1 MSETDKAVDAN
12 EVVETN
18 QGETAEDKA
27 QGAPTAAPPDEGP
40 LFQRA
45 PVTAAEIEQGKP
57 IELSPDAVGQLSE
70 EEWYAQAYRG
80 GAAQLTVRAIAMGS
94 GLGFLLAF
102 TNLYVGLKTGWHL
115 GVSITAA
122 ILSFTIWGAFVRVGI
137 AKTHMTILENNCMA
151 STASAAGYAT
161 GGTMVSAIPAL
172 LMLSITPERPEGTH
186 LPWAVLAAWTFFLAL
201 LGTVLAIPMKRNM
214 INQERLRFPTGTAAA
229 TTLKSLYSEGVATA
243 TKQAITVATAP
254 SIAGAV
260 RAQPITA
267 VEAAGA
273 KGRALMTAA
282 AISSFIPLLKD
293 LDLLKLNAF
302 KGLAASLGAVDA
314 AGKLTRTALVPG
326 QTPIFDWLPT
336 VTAGGKA
343 KAWSSWNVVL
353 DHGVALVAAGALVG
367 VRITLSMIAGG
378 LILIAV
384 LAPMGLFES
393 WVNPLGQS
401 VLAVTAP
408 GKAWKEIGLWFG
420 APMLVSSGILN
431 FALQWKTIVR
441 AFQGFGKAARDGGS
455 HGDVEVPMHW
465 FTVGGTVATIGI
477 VGIAWKFFDVPPH
490 LGILAVFLTFV
501 LALVA
506 CRATG
511 ETDITPTGAMGKIM
525 QLIYGGLIP
534 QSATANLMTAGITAG
549 ASSASADLLTDLKS
563 GYLLGANPRRQ
574 FIAQLLGIVPGTI
587 ATTIGFF
594 ILVPRAQV
602 LVGDNPAFPAPAA
615 QQWKAVAEI
624 FKVGIGNLHPFARE
638 TIVVGIVVG
647 IVLVLAER
655 LLPKYKKYLPSATG
669 VGLGFIL
676 PFYYCLAMFLGAVV
690 GAVVAKQG
698 KKYDDMIIPVASGL
712 IAGESIIGVIVQ
724 ALNNFVLN

>member
-1 MSETDKAVDAN
+1 MSETDKAVDAS

-18 QGETAEDKA
+18 QESASADREGVTPSAVL
-27 QGAPTAAPPDEGP
+27 PDEGP

-45 PVTAAEIEQGKP
+45 PSTPAEVEQGKP
-57 IELSPDAVGQLSE
+57 IDLSPDAVGELSE
-70 EEWYAQAYRG
+70 EEWYAKAYRG
-80 GAAQLTVRAIAMGS
+80 GAAQLTVRAVAMG
-94 GLGFLLAF
+94 GVLGFLLSF

-115 GVSITAA
+115 GVAITAC
-122 ILSFTIWGAFVRVGI
+122 ILSFSIWGFFMRVSI
-137 AKTHMTILENNCMA
+137 VNMRMTILENNCMQ

-172 LMLSITPERPEGTH
+172 LILSISPERPGGTH
-186 LPWAVLAAWTFFLAL
+186 LPWHVLGAWTFFLAL
-201 LGTVLAIPMKRNM
+201 LGTLLAIPMKRNM

-229 TTLKSLYSEGVATA
+229 TTLRGLYS
-243 TKQAITVATAP
+243 Q
-254 SIAGAV
+254 GA
-260 RAQPITA
+260 
-267 VEAAGA
+267 EAAA
-273 KGRALMTAA
+273 KGRALLISA
-282 AISSFIPLLKD
+282 AISGLIPLLKD
-293 LDLLKLNAF
+293 LDLFRIKAF
-302 KGLAASLGAVDA
+302 SGLAASLGAVDA

-326 QTPIFDWLPT
+326 QSPIFDWLPT
-336 VTAGGKA
+336 VAAGGKA

-384 LAPMGLFES
+384 LAPMGLEQS
-393 WVNPLGQS
+393 WINPKGDV

-420 APMLVSSGILN
+420 APLLVSSGILN

-441 AFQGFGKAARDGGS
+441 AFQGFGKAARDGS
-455 HGDVEVPMHW
+455 NAHSAVEVPMRW
-465 FTVGGTVATIGI
+465 FTMGGAVATIGI
-477 VGIAWKFFDVPPH
+477 VGIAWKHFDVPPH

-574 FIAQLLGIVPGTI
+574 FVAQALGVIPGTI
-587 ATTIGFF
+587 ATTIGFYL
-594 ILVPRAQV
+594 LVPNASV

-615 QQWKAVAEI
+615 QQWLAVAKI
-624 FKVGIGNLHPFARE
+624 FKDGIENLHPFARQ
-638 TIVVGIVVG
+638 TIVVGIVAG
-647 IVLVLAER
+647 IVLVAAER
-655 LLPKYKKYLPSATG
+655 ILPKYKKYLPSATG

-676 PFYYCLAMFLGAVV
+676 PFYYCLAMFLGAVA
-690 GAVVAKQG
+690 GFAVAKRG
-698 KKYDDMIIPVASGL
+698 PKYEDMIIPVASGL

-724 ALNNFVLN
+724 ALNNFVL

>member
-1 MSETDKAVDAN
+1 MSETDKASATN
-12 EVVETN
+12 ELVETN
-18 QGETAEDKA
+18 PQATSAETQANTNEDATGE
-27 QGAPTAAPPDEGP
+27 APRDNGS
-40 LFQRA
+40 LFQDA
-45 PVTAAEIEQGKP
+45 PSTPAEIEQGKP
-57 IELSPDAVGQLSE
+57 LALGLEAVGELSE
-70 EEWYAQAYRG
+70 EEWYKQAYRG
-80 GAAQLTVRAIAMGS
+80 GAAQLTVRAIVMGS
-94 GLGFLLAF
+94 ALGIPLAF
-102 TNLYVGLKTGWHL
+102 MNLYVGLKTGWHL
-115 GVSITAA
+115 GVTITAC
-122 ILSFTIWGAFVRVGI
+122 ILSFSIWGFLMRTGI
-137 AKTHMTILENNCMA
+137 AKTPMTILENNCMA

-172 LMLSITPERPEGTH
+172 LMLSVSPQRPEGTH

-229 TTLKSLYSEGVATA
+229 TTLKSLYS
-243 TKQAITVATAP
+243 Q
-254 SIAGAV
+254 GA
-260 RAQPITA
+260 
-267 VEAAGA
+267 EAAA
-273 KGRALMTAA
+273 KGRALL
-282 AISSFIPLLKD
+282 ISASISAFIPLLKD
-293 LDLLKLNAF
+293 LDLFKINAL
-302 KGLAASLGAVDA
+302 KGLAGAVGAVDA

-326 QTPIFDWLPT
+326 QSPIFDWLPT

-367 VRITLSMIAGG
+367 MRITLSMIAGG
-378 LILIAV
+378 LVLIVV
-384 LAPMGLFES
+384 LAPMGLEEA
-393 WVNPLGQS
+393 WVNLKGET
-401 VLAVTAP
+401 VFAVSAP

-420 APMLVSSGILN
+420 APMLVASGILN

-441 AFQGFGKAARDGGS
+441 AFQGFGKAARAGDGA
-455 HGDVEVPMHW
+455 HGDIEVPMSW
-465 FTVGGTVATIGI
+465 FTGGGTIATIGI

-549 ASSASADLLTDLKS
+549 ASSASADLLSDLKS

-574 FIAQLLGIVPGTI
+574 FVAQLLGIVPGTI

-594 ILVPRAQV
+594 VLVPRAGV
-602 LVGDNPAFPAPAA
+602 LVGDKPAFPAPAA
-615 QQWKAVAEI
+615 QQWKAVAQL
-624 FKVGIGNLHPFARE
+624 FKDGIENLHPFSRQ
-638 TIVVGIVVG
+638 TILVGMIVGV
-647 IVLVLAER
+647 VLVLAER
-655 LLPKYKKYLPSATG
+655 VLPKYKKYVPSPTG
-669 VGLGFIL
+669 IGLGFIL

-690 GAVVAKQG
+690 ATTVGKMG
-698 KKYDDMIIPVASGL
+698 KKYEDMVIPVASGL

-724 ALNNFVLN
+724 AVNNFVLN

>member
-1 MSETDKAVDAN
+1 MSETDKASATN
-12 EVVETN
+12 ELVETN
-18 QGETAEDKA
+18 PNATPAETQADTKEEAPGE
-27 QGAPTAAPPDEGP
+27 APRDEGP
-40 LFQRA
+40 LFQHA
-45 PVTAAEIEQGKP
+45 PTTPAEIEQGKP
-57 IELSPDAVGQLSE
+57 LALELEAVSELSE
-70 EEWYAQAYRG
+70 EDWYKKAYRG
-80 GAAQLTVRAIAMGS
+80 GAAQLTPRAVAMGAA
-94 GLGFLLAF
+94 LGFLLSF

-115 GVSITAA
+115 GVTITAC
-122 ILSFTIWGAFVRVGI
+122 ILSFSIWGTFVRIGI
-137 AKTHMTILENNCMA
+137 AKTRMTILETNCMA

-172 LMLSITPERPEGTH
+172 LMLSVSPDRPEGTH
-186 LPWAVLAAWTFFLAL
+186 LPWPVLAAWTFFLAL
-201 LGTVLAIPMKRNM
+201 LGTVIAIPMKRNM

-229 TTLKSLYSEGVATA
+229 TTLKSLYS
-243 TKQAITVATAP
+243 Q
-254 SIAGAV
+254 GA
-260 RAQPITA
+260 
-267 VEAAGA
+267 EAAA
-273 KGRALMTAA
+273 KGRALL
-282 AISSFIPLLKD
+282 ISASISGFIPLLKD
-293 LDLLKLNAF
+293 LDLFKINAF
-302 KGLAASLGAVDA
+302 KGLAGTLGAYDA

-343 KAWSSWNVVL
+343 KAWSNWNVVL

-367 VRITLSMIAGG
+367 LRITVSMIAGG

-384 LAPMGLFES
+384 LAPMGIEES
-393 WVNPLGQS
+393 WVSPLGKT
-401 VLAVTAP
+401 VFAVTAP
-408 GKAWKEIGLWFG
+408 AKAWREIGLWFG
-420 APMLVSSGILN
+420 APMMVSSGILN

-441 AFQGFGKAARDGGS
+441 AFQGFGKAAQGEGGA
-455 HGDVEVPMHW
+455 HADVEVPMSW
-465 FTVGGTVATIGI
+465 FTGGGTIATIGI

-574 FIAQLLGIVPGTI
+574 FVAQAMGILPGTI

-594 ILVPRAQV
+594 LLVPRASV

-624 FKVGIGNLHPFARE
+624 FKVGIGNLHPFSRQ
-638 TIVVGIVVG
+638 TIVVGMIVG

-655 LLPKYKKYLPSATG
+655 VLPKYKKYLPSPTG
-669 VGLGFIL
+669 IGLGFIL
-676 PFYYCLAMFLGAVV
+676 PFYYCFAMFLGAVI
-690 GAVVAKQG
+690 GATVSKMG

-724 ALNNFVLN
+724 AVNNFVLN